1 LKASCAATALARIWK
16 YHQGRAQFSWA
27 HLKRNLLGVM
37 ELTKSND
44 VERFCRDA
52 LAEHAKLFRL
62 WHKFRDG
69 RIDRTQLVLR
79 SIPIQKRLLL

>member
-1 LKASCAATALARIWK
+1 MAGGRDDGFHYICDEEDLQYWLAGKAEV
-16 YHQGRAQFSWA
+16 
-27 HLKRNLLGVM
+27 LLVM
-37 ELTKSND
+37 SRRSEKQACWVLTKSSA

-69 RIDRTQLVLR
+69 RI
-79 SIPIQKRLLL
+79 